1 MDKLGYNLRD
11 LLKRVA
17 KHRFSLKTAVQIGHQ
32 LVNNLRVLHDK
43 GFVHCDIK
51 TENIVIGS
59 CDFRSSE
66 SSIIYLIDFGVSH
79 RYIDLNGKRLPKKVD
94 IFRGN
99 LLFASAHALIP
110 QCKHNALN
118 KSKI

>member
-1 MDKLGYNLRD
+1 LDSGDIFGTNLSFLIMEKLGYNLRD
-11 LLKRVA
+11 LLRRVSR
-17 KHRFSLKTAVQIGHQ
+17 HRFSLKTVVQIGLQ
-32 LVNNLRVLHDK
+32 LVNNLKVLHNK

-79 RYIDLNGKRLPKKVD
+79 RFIDLNGDHLPKKVAL
-94 IFRGN
+94 FRGN
-99 LLFASAHALIP
+99 LLFASA
-110 QCKHNALN
+110 
-118 KSKI
+118 